1 MAEILSQNQID
12 SLLKSLTQGIEEEE
26 SQEHATGKRV
36 KDYDFRSPKLFTREQ
51 LKLLNSIYE
60 TYARILSSHIT
71 ALLQTYTHVEILEVE
86 EQQYYEFNNALPDS
100 VLVGMIDFSIK
111 DGEEDDN
118 LIIMDVS
125 KEIAFCS
132 IDRLLGGLGRPLE
145 QDREFTEIEL
155 GILEHTMRGMVNLM
169 KNPWSDYIEVSPRL
183 TKLETNSRIL
193 QGIGADDNVV
203 IIVMNITVNES
214 QGKINICIPASTLDL
229 LFKKKDAQTKR
240 AKKGDQHTEAQRRA
254 DILNRISDSFLE
266 IKGILGSTEVFS
278 HELIDL
284 EVGDIIKLDKRAD
297 SLAEVT
303 VGDTVW
309 FRGEVG
315 TFNKKKAIG
324 IKEILKRGSDP
335 VK

>member
-132 IDRLLGGLGRPLE
+132 IDRLLGGLEAFRA
-145 QDREFTEIEL
+145 R
-155 GILEHTMRGMVNLM
+155 
-169 KNPWSDYIEVSPRL
+169 
-183 TKLETNSRIL
+183 
-193 QGIGADDNVV
+193 QGVY
-203 IIVMNITVNES
+203 
-214 QGKINICIPASTLDL
+214 
-229 LFKKKDAQTKR
+229 
-240 AKKGDQHTEAQRRA
+240 
-254 DILNRISDSFLE
+254 
-266 IKGILGSTEVFS
+266 
-278 HELIDL
+278 
-284 EVGDIIKLDKRAD
+284 
-297 SLAEVT
+297 
-303 VGDTVW
+303 
-309 FRGEVG
+309 
-315 TFNKKKAIG
+315 
-324 IKEILKRGSDP
+324 
-335 VK
+335 

>member
-229 LFKKKDAQTKR
+229 LFKKKDAQTKEGKP
-240 AKKGDQHTEAQRRA
+240 A
-254 DILNRISDSFLE
+254 
-266 IKGILGSTEVFS
+266 ST
-278 HELIDL
+278 I
-284 EVGDIIKLDKRAD
+284 
-297 SLAEVT
+297 
-303 VGDTVW
+303 
-309 FRGEVG
+309 
-315 TFNKKKAIG
+315 
-324 IKEILKRGSDP
+324 
-335 VK
+335 